1 MKNIKEVISYLKYF
15 EDEYRTFYHWDPHE
29 RSSEGNIKLSY
40 PKYDDRLNCFIN
52 AIYKSGL
59 LMDDYAAHYKGGFT
73 GLTPE
78 KISAADIKE
87 LRGMLTFII
96 RAERFSEGSWAH
108 AAKDKLFY
116 YILKRLNEL
125 YKKKK

>member
-1 MKNIKEVISYLKYF
+1 MIMLFTI
-15 EDEYRTFYHWDPHE
+15 
-29 RSSEGNIKLSY
+29 
-40 PKYDDRLNCFIN
+40 
-52 AIYKSGL
+52 
-59 LMDDYAAHYKGGFT
+59 KGGFP

-96 RAERFSEGSWAH
+96 RAERFSDGSWAH

-116 YILKRLNEL
+116 YILKRLDEL
-125 YKKKK
+125 YKKKEVRH